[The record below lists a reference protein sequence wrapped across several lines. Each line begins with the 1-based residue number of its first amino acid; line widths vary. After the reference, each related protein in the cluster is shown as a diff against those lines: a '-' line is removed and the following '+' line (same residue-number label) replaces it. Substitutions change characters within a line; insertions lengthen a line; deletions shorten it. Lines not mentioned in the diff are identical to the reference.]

1 MIQLF
6 LNGQEVH
13 IQTNSSIKL
22 IKENPLFTKTSSS
35 TFTISIPMTVPQN
48 VKVLGHLNRI
58 DLSQSTITFTAKL
71 IVDNKTWITGEAVIT
86 EITKELVK
94 LQILAGTSLMNFH
107 NKTETIYIDELD
119 LGIWPVSYIG
129 DSVKS
134 TYGMFYTIWGEYVRL
149 KKQYNI
155 RTAQE
160 YLFNSLFGNNDW
172 VAFPIY
178 NETSEIMCNDWIFR
192 HVVDEEEPD
201 RDNVALEPRYSID
214 GQYSGQG
221 YPQVRF
227 SIQPYLITMIKKVFR
242 ALGYSVDVSSL
253 ERDELFSKI
262 FIASANEEINCNST
276 LPHWTVAEFIEQL
289 ENFYG
294 LVFTVDE
301 EEAKLSIATRNEYC
315 NLGVYEINNV
325 LDEFNVACE
334 KEDIVAFCEKN
345 VGYDDVDPFTK
356 IDESISKHAQHK
368 YYPTLQDLLND
379 QTTYGAQAYYE
390 KFKGYLIHIE
400 DSKESF
406 IVTEP
411 IADYAD
417 YLWTRRVDYFKNRG
431 AVDSDVNLKIVPVKC
446 NYEYE
451 VDSFINGNIWDG
463 YFSYLDSRSIAIF
476 RGGAYRMTKPDIPI
490 RAWTEPIDTTTKNI
504 YIIDIVAAING
515 EEDISKEYDKDD
527 LMRIAINSRACSKL
541 KGMTLDGSYRTI
553 YRFFPKPI
561 TYSWEKE
568 YEYDYDYQDK
578 LNTEIYGLNLC
589 DGAPT
594 ASIATEVFGKGPKI
608 EPYKKYCIRF
618 VTDEIL
624 DPAYRFVI
632 HNQVYLC
639 EKLEYTTKADGMDK
653 VVTGY
658 FYKLEE

>member
-6 LNGQEVH
+6 LNEQEVH

-22 IKENPLFTKTSSS
+22 IKENPLFTKSSSS

-71 IVDNKTWITGEAVIT
+71 IIDSKTWITGEAVIT

-149 KKQYNI
+149 KKLYNI

-192 HVVDEEEPD
+192 HVVDEEESD
-201 RDNVALEPRYSID
+201 RDNVALEPRYSINK
-214 GQYSGQG
+214 QYSEQG

-242 ALGYSVDVSSL
+242 TLGYSIDVSSL
-253 ERDELFSKI
+253 ENDKLFSKI
-262 FIASANEEINCNST
+262 FIACANEEINCNSS
-276 LPHWTVAEFIEQL
+276 LPHWTVSEFIEQL

-301 EEAKLSIATRNEYC
+301 TDNKLSLATRSDFC
-315 NLGVYEINNV
+315 NCGVYEINDV
-325 LDEFNVACE
+325 LDEFTVSCE
-334 KEDIVAFCEKN
+334 KEDAVTFSDKN
-345 VGYDDVDPFTK
+345 IGYEDVDPFTR
-356 IDESISKHAQHK
+356 IDISILQHAHHK
-368 YYPTLQDLLND
+368 YYNTLQDFLND
-379 QTTYGAQAYYE
+379 RETLGGQAYYDN
-390 KFKGYLIHIE
+390 FKGYIIHVK

-406 IVTEP
+406 IVTAPDAEN
-411 IADYAD
+411 ADSP
-417 YLWTRRVDYFKNRG
+417 WFRRVDFFKNRG
-431 AVDSDVNLKIVPVKC
+431 ATDSDVNLKIVPVKC

-463 YFSYLDSRSIAIF
+463 YFSYLDSRSTAIF
-476 RGGAYRMTKPDIPI
+476 RGGAYRMAKTDIPL
-490 RAWTEPIDTTTKNI
+490 RAWTEPINTGTNNI
-504 YIIDIVAAING
+504 YITDIVAAING
-515 EEDISKEYDKDD
+515 EENITEYDKDD
-527 LMRIAINSRACSKL
+527 LMRVAINANAYSKL
-541 KGMTLDGSYRTI
+541 KGMTLNKSYRTI

-578 LNTEIYGLNLC
+578 QNTEIYGLNLC
-589 DGAPT
+589 DGIPT
-594 ASIATEVFGKGPKI
+594 TSIASEVFGKGPKI
-608 EPYKKYCIRF
+608 EAYKKYCIRF
-618 VTDEIL
+618 ITDKIL
-624 DPAYRFVI
+624 NPNYRFII

-639 EKLEYTTKADGMDK
+639 EKLEYTTKDDSMDK
-653 VVTGY
+653 IVTGY
-658 FYKLEE
+658 FYRLEE